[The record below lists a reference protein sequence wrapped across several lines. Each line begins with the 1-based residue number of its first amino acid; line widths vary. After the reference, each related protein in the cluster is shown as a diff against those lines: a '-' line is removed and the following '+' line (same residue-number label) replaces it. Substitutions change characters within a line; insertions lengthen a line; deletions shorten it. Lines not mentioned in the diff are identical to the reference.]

1 MVDYLLRE
9 GDLVGEGRSEARGLD
24 GQDHGGCYGVRGR
37 EELKVED
44 AGGVPGG
51 ESEVELEVYAVVS
64 GHHADVVARLGVLF
78 ADKLKKGISVDRDG
92 RVGW

>member
-24 GQDHGGCYGVRGR
+24 GQDHGGCYGVRSR

-44 AGGVPGG
+44 AG
-51 ESEVELEVYAVVS
+51 VS
-64 GHHADVVARLGVLF
+64 PVGKVKLSWKYMRSSVATMPM
-78 ADKLKKGISVDRDG
+78 
-92 RVGW
+92 W